1 MRNLR
6 YPAEGVEDGRVLRRQ
21 HDGDSGDVQARC
33 RAVHRL
39 VGQLRVSHLG
49 VRVICV
55 IGLRVNAN
63 LRVID
68 LRVTVFT
75 HIYA

>member
-39 VGQLRVSHLG
+39 VGQLRASHLD
-49 VRVICV
+49 
-55 IGLRVNAN
+55 
-63 LRVID
+63 LRVIRITR
-68 LRVTVFT
+68 LRVIT
-75 HIYA
+75 